1 MKKIM
6 LIMGLL
12 LIAAPVMGAT
22 PPPTPTP
29 SVVPTATP
37 SPSITPTPSIS
48 PTLTPEKTATPSPT
62 PEGFKSPTPSPSAT
76 PTPLTADVPSGVIV
90 WPYPINLRA
99 TFTDFS
105 TGPLTDHKFVN
116 IRTGQAFSVPA
127 GQRFYVYSI
136 NWSCMSAVVGYLEF
150 DGITSDQKFD
160 MVYFPSEGQGKVI
173 TFIKPIT
180 SLDPASSPV
189 ITTDRGCTGWA
200 YLGGELK

>member
-6 LIMGLL
+6 LIVGLGLL
-12 LIAAPVMGAT
+12 MIAGPVMGASES
-22 PPPTPTP
+22 PTPTP
-29 SVVPTATP
+29 F
-37 SPSITPTPSIS
+37 TPT
-48 PTLTPEKTATPSPT
+48 PTLTPVSPT
-62 PEGFKSPTPSPSAT
+62 PTATTTPTPVGFMTPTPSPSVT
-76 PTPLTADVPSGVIV
+76 PTPFPNDIPDGVIA

-116 IRTGQAFSVPA
+116 IRTGQEFTVPA
-127 GQRFYVYSI
+127 NQRFYVYSI

-150 DGITSDQKFD
+150 EGITSDQKFD